1 MNDQHLHIQSSAAL
15 HQNRN
20 IKAEFKEGSLRTNV
34 NVKKKK
40 KKTSQIQVEKEPQTI
55 STKDMIDRKYDK
67 EH

>member
-40 KKTSQIQVEKEPQTI
+40 TSQIQVEKEPQTI

>member
-40 KKTSQIQVEKEPQTI
+40 NLTNSGGKKAT
-55 STKDMIDRKYDK
+55 DHKY
-67 EH
+67 

>member
-34 NVKKKK
+34 NVKKKQN
-40 KKTSQIQVEKEPQTI
+40 SQIQVEKEPQTI

>member
-34 NVKKKK
+34 NVKIK

>member
-40 KKTSQIQVEKEPQTI
+40 KNLTNSGGKRAT
-55 STKDMIDRKYDK
+55 DHKY
-67 EH
+67 

>member
-40 KKTSQIQVEKEPQTI
+40 KTSQIQVEKEPQT
-55 STKDMIDRKYDK
+55 TDMIDRKYDK

>member
-34 NVKKKK
+34 NVKKKP
-40 KKTSQIQVEKEPQTI
+40 SQIQVEKEPQTI

>member
-34 NVKKKK
+34 NVKKK
-40 KKTSQIQVEKEPQTI
+40 TSQIQVEKEPQTI